1 MTLTKVD
8 FGFNYGEPMGKPV
21 GDADSAFSSPARRDG
36 RKFSAAVLKNLSDVL
51 GLDAAEL
58 EQLDR
63 EKGDWTIPLEEA
75 ATRADLRP
83 EQRRAQG
90 LEPLRIFSVDP
101 STSKVS

>member
-1 MTLTKVD
+1 MVTKVD
-8 FGFNYGEPMGKPV
+8 FGFDYGEPLVEPV
-21 GDADSAFSSPARRDG
+21 GDSDSFSPSARRGG
-36 RKFSAAVLKNLSDVL
+36 RKFSAAVLDNLREVL
-51 GLDAAEL
+51 GLDAAGL
-58 EQLDR
+58 ERLER

-75 ATRADLRP
+75 ATRTDLRP